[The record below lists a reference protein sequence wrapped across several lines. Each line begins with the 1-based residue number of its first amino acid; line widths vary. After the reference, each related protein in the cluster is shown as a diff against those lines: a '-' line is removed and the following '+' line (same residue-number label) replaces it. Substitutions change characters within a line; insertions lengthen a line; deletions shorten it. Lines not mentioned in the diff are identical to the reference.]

1 MTGARRS
8 QGMEPMNARFF
19 ARSDRAAIF
28 AGLIA
33 LALAAWPAS
42 AFAAGVV
49 PKSGDYHLRYT
60 MVNVTTSAFG
70 PTARGSDP
78 AKGVTDAGDWIS
90 WAMSDDGKDGFGHK
104 LTGDCS
110 MVYKVNSTGVDA
122 VEGDCVYA
130 DADGDKLFEV
140 LHGNKASWTGGTGK
154 YAGLTGDMDLTDV
167 IVRSFNGYEM
177 VAGVKVGSYT
187 IK

>member
-1 MTGARRS
+1 MTERL
-8 QGMEPMNARFF
+8 F
-19 ARSDRAAIF
+19 ARADRAAIF
-28 AGLIA
+28 AGLLA
-33 LALAAWPAS
+33 VALAAWPAS
-42 AFAAGVV
+42 AFAAGAAV
-49 PKSGDYHLRYT
+49 PTSGDYHLRYT

-70 PTARGSDP
+70 PTARGADP
-78 AKGVTDAGDWIS
+78 AMGVTDAGDWIS
-90 WAMSDDGKDGFGHK
+90 WAMADDGKDGFGHK

-110 MVYKVNSTGVDA
+110 MVYKVNSKGVDA

-130 DADGDKLFEV
+130 DVDGDKLFEV

-154 YAGLTGDMDLTDV
+154 YAGLTGDMDLTDI

>member
-1 MTGARRS
+1 
-8 QGMEPMNARFF
+8 MNIGLF
-19 ARSDRAAIF
+19 ARSDRAVIF
-28 AGLIA
+28 AGFIALGLIA
-33 LALAAWPAS
+33 WTAS
-42 AFAAGVV
+42 APAAEAL
-49 PKSGDYHLRYT
+49 PKSGNYHLRYT

-70 PTARGSDP
+70 PTARGSD
-78 AKGVTDAGDWIS
+78 AAMGVTDAGDWIS

-110 MVYKVNSTGVDA
+110 MVYKASSKGVDA
-122 VEGDCVYA
+122 VEGDCVY
-130 DADGDKLFEV
+130 DDVDGDKVFEV

>member
-1 MTGARRS
+1 METMTLGLL
-8 QGMEPMNARFF
+8 
-19 ARSDRAAIF
+19 ARSDRAPAF
-28 AGLIA
+28 ACLIA
-33 LALAAWPAS
+33 LALVAWPAS
-42 AFAAGVV
+42 ALAAGAV

-78 AKGVTDAGDWIS
+78 AMGVTDAGDWIS
-90 WAMSDDGKDGFGHK
+90 WALSDDGKDGFGHK
-104 LTGDCS
+104 FTGDCA

-130 DADGDKLFEV
+130 DVDGDKVFEV

-167 IVRSFNGYEM
+167 TVRSFNGYEM
-177 VAGVKVGSYT
+177 VTGVKVGSYT

>member
-1 MTGARRS
+1 MDT
-8 QGMEPMNARFF
+8 MNVGYL
-19 ARSDRAAIF
+19 ARSDRAALV
-28 AGLIA
+28 AGLLA
-33 LALAAWPAS
+33 VTLATLPGSALAA
-42 AFAAGVV
+42 GTV

-70 PTARGSDP
+70 PTARGSDA

-90 WAMSDDGKDGFGHK
+90 WAMSDDGNDGFGHK

-110 MVYKVNSTGVDA
+110 MVYKVNSTGIDA

-140 LHGNKASWTGGTGK
+140 LHGAKASWTGGTGK
-154 YAGLTGDMDLTDV
+154 YAGIMGDMDLTDIV
-167 IVRSFNGYEM
+167 VRSFNGYEM

>member
-1 MTGARRS
+1 MTVRS
-8 QGMEPMNARFF
+8 F
-19 ARSDRAAIF
+19 ARADRAALF

-33 LALAAWPAS
+33 TALAAWPATAS
-42 AFAAGVV
+42 AAAAV
-49 PKSGDYHLRYT
+49 PKAGTYHLRYT

-78 AKGVTDAGDWIS
+78 AMGVTDAGDWIS
-90 WAMSDDGKDGFGHK
+90 WAMADDGKDGFGHK